1 MDAYQLPAPGTVT
14 THEIEIKRS
23 RFITLITRAPD
34 THTARDFINQVKAE
48 YPDARHHCSAF
59 IHHVE
64 GAQLVERFSD
74 DGEPSGT
81 AGKPMMEQ
89 LKGSGMIDIVAVVV
103 RYFGGIKLG
112 AGGLVHAYS
121 NAVGETL
128 PAVPRVVRARKEL
141 YTVEL
146 GYEDAGKIESDLRA
160 RDYAITDVAYGAGVT
175 LTIAVDPGALD
186 DLSAT
191 IAALTAGE
199 ATPKEAGLTWV
210 ELPVG
215 GKND

>member
-1 MDAYQLPAPGTVT
+1 MDSYKLPVAGEVFE
-14 THEIEIKRS
+14 HELEIKRS
-23 RFITLITRAPD
+23 RFIIFLSRVSD
-34 THTARDFINQVKAE
+34 SQQAREFIDLVKAE

-64 GAQLVERFSD
+64 NAQPVERFSD

-89 LKGSGMIDIVAVVV
+89 LKGSGLLDIAAVVV

-128 PAVPRVVRARKEL
+128 PLVRTATRARKEL
-141 YTVEL
+141 YQVSLAHTEAGRVES
-146 GYEDAGKIESDLRA
+146 EIRA
-160 RDYAITDVAYGAGVT
+160 RNIVITDVHYGSEVNFT
-175 LTIAVDPGALD
+175 LATNPGTKENLADTL
-186 DLSAT
+186 
-191 IAALTAGE
+191 AALTAGR
-199 ATPKEAGLTWV
+199 AKLHSAGEQWV
-210 ELPVG
+210 EWD
-215 GKND
+215 N